1 MEPSWKQYKLN
12 IANSA
17 VIFLTNIFWTLFI
30 LQILQ
35 IAISDNLFLLIVVVD
50 KYWKLLF
57 NSFTYIVIPYNVMEI
72 VTFDYFYRTRVRSL
86 AMLVTHWLTHSC
98 LVNLI
103 DVTLA
108 CEDASSKLVEV
119 VTVADIDDENRVG
132 NSLLQIW
139 TFGPKATLLFRL

>member
-1 MEPSWKQYKLN
+1 MEPSWEQYKLN

-35 IAISDNLFLLIVVVD
+35 IAISDNLFLLIVVLD

-86 AMLVTHWLTHSC
+86 FTFVTNSLTHS
-98 LVNLI
+98 LT
-103 DVTLA
+103 D
-108 CEDASSKLVEV
+108 
-119 VTVADIDDENRVG
+119 
-132 NSLLQIW
+132 
-139 TFGPKATLLFRL
+139 